1 MIRLSALPAGRKAV
15 IREFEKDEIHI
26 KLMEM
31 GCVPGEIV
39 KVEKIAPLGD
49 PISISVAGYNL
60 SLRKTEA
67 DNIWVE
73 LLAEAIQMT
82 Y

>member
-1 MIRLSALPAGRKAV
+1 MIQLSRLRAGKTA
-15 IREFEKDEIHI
+15 IIKEFEKDDIHL

-31 GCVPGEIV
+31 GCTPGEMV

-73 LLAEAIQMT
+73 EVITAKVKGN
-82 Y
+82 